1 MALKINVKPGEKIV
15 INGAV
20 ITMGEGASY
29 IVLQNQATFLRE
41 KDIMQQEDATTPV
54 RRIYFSLMLMYLD
67 QDNYQNYYNDYMD
80 RMIELMRSTGLA
92 QIRDTLMVMFR
103 DVQERRFFQAL
114 KACKA
119 LMKFEEELLKE
130 NPAGPAGERVFT
142 LADNKA

>member
-1 MALKINVKPGEKIV
+1 MALKINIKPGEKIV

-41 KDIMQQEDATTPV
+41 KDIMQQEEANTPV

-67 QDNYQNYYNDYMD
+67 QDNYQSYYNEYMD
-80 RMIELMRSTGLA
+80 RMIDLMRSTTLP
-92 QIRDTLMVMFR
+92 QVRDTLMVMFR
-103 DVQERRFFQAL
+103 DVQERRFFPAL

-119 LMKFEEELLKE
+119 LMKFEEELMKM
-130 NPAGPAGERVFT
+130 PAEAGQTE
-142 LADNKA
+142 LARSKG

>member
-41 KDIMQQEDATTPV
+41 KDIMQPEEANTPV

-67 QDNYQNYYNDYMD
+67 QENYQGYYNEYMD
-80 RMIELMRSTGLA
+80 RMIDLLRTTTLPHV
-92 QIRDTLMVMFR
+92 RDTLMVIFR
-103 DVQERRFFQAL
+103 DVQEKRFFQAM

-119 LMKFEEELLKE
+119 LMKFEDELLKSYGGE
-130 NPAGPAGERVFT
+130 AEPADLEMAGKPT
-142 LADNKA
+142 

>member
-119 LMKFEEELLKE
+119 LMKVEEELLKE
-130 NPAGPAGERVFT
+130 NSAMPAGERVFT

>member
-130 NPAGPAGERVFT
+130 NSAMPAGERVFT